1 MKTMIYLDNT
11 GFSQANK
18 ELFESINRVT
28 SLTLEEVSV
37 ASADITNEFIHVS
50 TAIVNPEEVHSFC
63 DGVLIGTTINNAAK
77 VVSSVAA
84 SRKVL
89 YLYDLDWM
97 LDELSYEW
105 MHSLLND
112 ERLTVFL
119 RSEEHVNPFY
129 RLCGRLPN
137 GILKS
142 FELEKLWNLLE
153 KTD

>member
-1 MKTMIYLDNT
+1 MKTMIFLDNT
-11 GFSQANK
+11 GFSQANR
-18 ELFESINRVT
+18 ELFKSIERIT
-28 SLTLEEVSV
+28 SSTLEEISV
-37 ASADITNEFIHVS
+37 TSADITNEFIHVN

-77 VVSSVAA
+77 VVGSAA
-84 SRKVL
+84 SSRKVL

-97 LDELSYEW
+97 FTELNYEF
-105 MHSLLND
+105 MHSLLTD

-119 RSEEHVNPFY
+119 RSEDHVTPFY
-129 RLCGRLPN
+129 RLCGRLPH
-137 GILKS
+137 GILES

>member
-1 MKTMIYLDNT
+1 MKTMIFLDNT
-11 GFSQANK
+11 GFSQANR
-18 ELFESINRVT
+18 ELFKSIERIT
-28 SLTLEEVSV
+28 SSTLEEISV
-37 ASADITNEFIHVS
+37 TSADITNEFIHVN

-77 VVSSVAA
+77 VVGSAA
-84 SRKVL
+84 SSRKVL

-97 LDELSYEW
+97 FTELNYEF
-105 MHSLLND
+105 MHSLLTD

-119 RSEEHVNPFY
+119 RSEDHVTRFY
-129 RLCGRLPN
+129 RLCGRLPH
-137 GILKS
+137 GILES